1 MEFVKVYST
10 SVPNAARTLDRKV
23 NLQSLLSHAKAESI
37 KEHLSQLAKHGEL
50 NFWDFGVKA
59 TPQIPIGSRVKII
72 CGRTCYVGTVIR
84 KISDD
89 SGELGDLLGWARQY
103 KKPWRNVCAIQIQE
117 KQHVSHD
124 EIDGLITTSKEI
136 APNFFTAVS
145 LARKAEALT
154 EGSVVELT
162 LSVFERDPV
171 ARRRCLEHYG
181 NSCQVCGFN
190 FGVTYGDL
198 GDGFIHVHHIV
209 PLSHIKELHK
219 VDPIKDLVPVCPN
232 CHAMIH
238 IGKGAPLTVEQLR
251 AMVKGKRG

>member
-124 EIDGLITTSKEI
+124 EIDGLITTSRRLRQTFLLQSHLLERPKLL
-136 APNFFTAVS
+136 PRAVS
-145 LARKAEALT
+145 L
-154 EGSVVELT
+154 S
-162 LSVFERDPV
+162 
-171 ARRRCLEHYG
+171 
-181 NSCQVCGFN
+181 
-190 FGVTYGDL
+190 
-198 GDGFIHVHHIV
+198 
-209 PLSHIKELHK
+209 
-219 VDPIKDLVPVCPN
+219 
-232 CHAMIH
+232 
-238 IGKGAPLTVEQLR
+238 
-251 AMVKGKRG
+251 